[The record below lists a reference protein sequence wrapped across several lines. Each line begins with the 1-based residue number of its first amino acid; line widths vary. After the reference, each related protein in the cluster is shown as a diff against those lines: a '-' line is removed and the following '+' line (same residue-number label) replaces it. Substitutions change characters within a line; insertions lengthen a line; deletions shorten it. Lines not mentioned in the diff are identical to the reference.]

1 MFRIMSNIN
10 VSAARSSL
18 LTRLL
23 ALQPPVYTAT
33 TVSKDLCVGRMFPY
47 QVHIVDDVQVRQN
60 NRPQEAMTCNE
71 THAGHECVKCTLRVQ
86 TQPTGT
92 LGARAGTRQWAD
104 DERSI
109 KGYSRHSNSNHG
121 FVRPTTAGVARMGG

>member
-60 NRPQEAMTCNE
+60 NRPQVRWCRRILDSRDIRKCPVSEYVKLLGIPRNNE
-71 THAGHECVKCTLRVQ
+71 QFHLFACSE
-86 TQPTGT
+86 
-92 LGARAGTRQWAD
+92 D
-104 DERSI
+104 
-109 KGYSRHSNSNHG
+109 
-121 FVRPTTAGVARMGG
+121 